1 MLRLIITPGA
11 IPHLQAGLKAAAHI
25 HRQGHTAHPRAAAL
39 TAPDQVQEAIHQ
51 ALPVTLQDLL
61 HQDLLPAGLH
71 QAALQEED
79 ARGKVIPTILI
90 GSF

>member
-11 IPHLQAGLKAAAHI
+11 IPHRQAGLKAAAHI
-25 HRQGHTAHPRAAAL
+25 HPQGHTAHLQAAAL
-39 TAPDQVQEAIHQ
+39 IAPDPAQEAILQ
-51 ALPVTLQDLL
+51 DLPATLQDLL
-61 HQDLLPAGLH
+61 HQDLLPADLH

-79 ARGKVIPTILI
+79 ARGKVIPAILF